1 MEEKG
6 YTEKDWR
13 LFSSKIADWQ
23 ENYMEK
29 LNSDYVALL
38 TGEGLAS
45 EKFWQLEKRIKED
58 KKNTG
63 VVVDMRRSMLLLD
76 ILSLLSE
83 GAITLHDLDDFSAEL
98 QGRMKFL
105 VDRNF

>member
-58 KKNTG
+58 KKIRVLLWIC
-63 VVVDMRRSMLLLD
+63 VVLCFYL
-76 ILSLLSE
+76 ISLVS
-83 GAITLHDLDDFSAEL
+83 
-98 QGRMKFL
+98 
-105 VDRNF
+105 